1 MTACCILWYNE
12 YLEIAIGIS
21 DPCQGAVL
29 SEGEETM
36 KDFLQEDED
45 FELWWLIL
53 GARRAMHKARARELS
68 QYDITP
74 EEAAVLFVVQT
85 VGRRATPAEISRWLL
100 RESHSISGLIQR
112 MEKEGLVKKVKD
124 LDRKNLVR
132 VAMTEKGQ
140 QAYYQSTKRDSV
152 HRIISSIS
160 KEERQHLRATLERL
174 RDKALK
180 EIGIAFKPPFPPSR

>member
-1 MTACCILWYNE
+1 
-12 YLEIAIGIS
+12 
-21 DPCQGAVL
+21 
-29 SEGEETM
+29 M
-36 KDFLQEDED
+36 KNFQSTDED
-45 FELWWLIL
+45 FEMWWLIL
-53 GARRAMHKARARELS
+53 SMRRAMHKARARELS
-68 QYDITP
+68 QYGITG
-74 EEAAVLFVVQT
+74 EEAAVLFVVQA
-85 VGRRATPAEISRWLL
+85 VGCRATPAEISRWLL

-132 VAMTEKGQ
+132 VVMTEKGQ

>member
-1 MTACCILWYNE
+1 
-12 YLEIAIGIS
+12 
-21 DPCQGAVL
+21 
-29 SEGEETM
+29 M

-53 GARRAMHKARARELS
+53 SMRRAMHKARARELS
-68 QYDITP
+68 QYGITP

-100 RESHSISGLIQR
+100 REPHSISGLIQR

-132 VAMTEKGQ
+132 VALTEKGQ
-140 QAYYQSTKRDSV
+140 QAYYQSAKRDSI
-152 HRIISSIS
+152 HQIMSSIS
-160 KEERQHLRATLERL
+160 KEERQCIRASLDRLGIRRL
-174 RDKALK
+174 RRL
-180 EIGIAFKPPFPPSR
+180 G